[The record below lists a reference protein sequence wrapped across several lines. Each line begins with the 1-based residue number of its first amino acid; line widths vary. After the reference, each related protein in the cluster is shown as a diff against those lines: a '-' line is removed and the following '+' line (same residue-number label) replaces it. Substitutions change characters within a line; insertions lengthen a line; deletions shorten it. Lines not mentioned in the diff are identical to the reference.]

1 MKLRR
6 RRKPDPEAMEALR
19 RARAEA
25 FQARTEGA
33 RVRLRGAALETR
45 RRLRPVG
52 RPFASLLGGVLGRIA
67 PVVTGALLFVIRLFA
82 ALLAGILE
90 VSQVVLGRIGRAAAA
105 TGTFL
110 SIHVQRLGTLAVVAA
125 VAAVALGVSQF
136 FDYQA
141 VVAGEPDYSGEV
153 GTVAPPPV
161 THEEAAGDAHLYL
174 LLPVAAGA
182 LALIWLT
189 YRGNWRLG
197 RWIAALGLLGIVVSL
212 AIDLPQGLDA
222 GTDSVAFS
230 GSDAELIE
238 GFWAQLFASAA
249 LVLCGLALG
258 GEVRRRAGR
267 EDAPEPSEPRSRR
280 ALWKRRPRTAADGG
294 GIAAGGGAGS

>member
-1 MKLRR
+1 MRMR
-6 RRKPDPEAMEALR
+6 RRKRPDPEAMQALR
-19 RARAEA
+19 QARAEA
-25 FQARTEGA
+25 FQARTEGI
-33 RVRLRGAALETR
+33 RVRVRGAGLETR
-45 RRLRPVG
+45 RRLRPVV
-52 RPFASLLGGVLGRIA
+52 RPFAALLGTVLGWIA
-67 PVVTGALLFVIRLFA
+67 PIVTGALLFAFRLLA
-82 ALLAGILE
+82 ALLALIVG
-90 VSQVVLGRIGRAAAA
+90 VSEAVLGLLGRAATA
-105 TGTFL
+105 TGRYL
-110 SIHVQRLGTLAVVAA
+110 SIHVQRLGTIAVVAA
-125 VAAVALGVSQF
+125 LAAIALGASQF

-161 THEEAAGDAHLYL
+161 THEESAGSAHLYL

-197 RWIAALGLLGIVVSL
+197 RWIGALGLLGIAVTL

-222 GTDSVAFS
+222 GTEGVAFS

-238 GFWAQLFASAA
+238 GFWAQLCASVVLA
-249 LVLCGLALG
+249 LCGPALG
-258 GEVRRRAGR
+258 AEARRLGGQRSPEPREPDAGRPAWRRRPPA
-267 EDAPEPSEPRSRR
+267 
-280 ALWKRRPRTAADGG
+280 AADGG